1 VLHEGLKLLR
11 IVALLDPQRGA
22 GDSGADAKARSNYK
36 AGSAGG
42 AFVYV
47 LAAVSA
53 AFAIAE
59 GKITIAAA
67 TNSLFIETPFGNVSS
82 KLRTHF
88 VRYATRDVARLPQRH
103 AILVH

>member
-1 VLHEGLKLLR
+1 
-11 IVALLDPQRGA
+11 VALLDPQRGA
-22 GDSGADAKARSNYK
+22 GDSGADAKVRSNYK

-67 TNSLFIETPFGNVSS
+67 TTASSL
-82 KLRTHF
+82 KLRSEMYHQSSGLTLSD
-88 VRYATRDVARLPQRH
+88 TPPGDVARLPQRH